1 MKFLAIALLLSASVL
16 AGILPSAEFAKAQT
30 VRATPTPTPK
40 IVAIPAPTSVLA
52 PTPTPAPTPTLADL
66 QSKIRA
72 KTFDSTIRRGRIG
85 IKVTSLAS
93 GKVVFENDADK
104 YFMPASNMKNFTVA
118 AAIEKLSPDYRFATT
133 ISISAMPD
141 NSGTLK
147 GDLKV
152 TGSGDIS
159 MSTSFDPDFPSKI
172 DHYKYIDMIVEK
184 VAAAGIK
191 KIDGNIIGDESYFR
205 GFALPEGWEW
215 DDLHTYYGTEVS
227 ALPLNDNVVDITVR
241 PGTSGGQCVVSVSP
255 ATSLVRFVNKC
266 TTGSG
271 NTVSITK
278 AINQNLFEINGTMPV
293 NGKSVVQTLAFSH
306 VAELFVDV
314 LKQRLAMKGIVVT
327 GLAKTIASKAE
338 LMCPTCTSVMWTN
351 IGKLD
356 SPPLSLV
363 AAKTMKPSQNMYT
376 EVLLWTLGEQVGR
389 KNNGSGTSAGLGTNV
404 VKQFMREI
412 GVADDGIVQ
421 YDGSGLSRH
430 NLITPSAVVSLY
442 EYMAK
447 RSRYSLAWRNSLTI
461 GGVDGTLRNRFKGTR
476 AEANMRGKTGTIDQ
490 VSALSGYVRTATG
503 EELVVSIVVN
513 GVPGGAGIRTR
524 VIDEIVVS
532 LADYNGRID

>member
-1 MKFLAIALLLSASVL
+1 MKFLSITLLLAASIF
-16 AGILPSAEFAKAQT
+16 AGILPGTEFANAQT
-30 VRATPTPTPK
+30 GRATPTPTPK
-40 IVAIPAPTSVLA
+40 IVAVPAPTSIPVA
-52 PTPTPAPTPTLADL
+52 TPSPTPTLADL

-118 AAIEKLSPDYRFATT
+118 TAIEKLSPDYRFATT
-133 ISISAMPD
+133 ISTSATPD
-141 NSGTLK
+141 SSGTLK
-147 GDLKV
+147 GDLRIQ
-152 TGSGDIS
+152 GSGDIS
-159 MSTSFDPDFPSKI
+159 MSTSFDPEFPSTINHFKF
-172 DHYKYIDMIVEK
+172 IDMIVDK
-184 VAAAGIK
+184 IAAAGIK

-241 PGTSGGQCVVSVSP
+241 PGTSGGSCIVSVSP
-255 ATSLVRFVNKC
+255 ATSLVKFVNKC
-266 TTGSG
+266 TTGGS

-278 AINQNLFEINGTMPV
+278 AINQNLFEINGSMPAG
-293 NGKSVVQTLAFSH
+293 GKSVVQTLSFTH
-306 VAELFVDV
+306 VAELFADLV
-314 LKQRLAMKGIVVT
+314 KQRLAMKGITVT
-327 GLAKTIASKAE
+327 GVAKTVSSKAE
-338 LMCPTCTSVMWTN
+338 LMCPTCASVMWTN
-351 IGKLD
+351 IGKID
-356 SPPLSLV
+356 SPPLSLI

-376 EVLLWTLGEQVGR
+376 ETLLWTLGEQVGR
-389 KNNGSGTSAGLGTNV
+389 KNNGSGTSAGLGANV
-404 VKQFMREI
+404 VKNFLTEI
-412 GVADDGIVQ
+412 GVPADGIVQ

-430 NLITPSAVVSLY
+430 NLITPAAVVSLY

-503 EELVVSIVVN
+503 EELVVSVVVN

-524 VIDEIVVS
+524 VIDEIVVA
-532 LADYNGRID
+532 LADYNGKID

>member
-1 MKFLAIALLLSASVL
+1 MKFLSITLLLAVSVM
-16 AGILPSAEFAKAQT
+16 AGLLPGTEFANAHT
-30 VRATPTPTPK
+30 GRAAPTPTPK
-40 IVAIPAPTSVLA
+40 IVAVPAPTSIVVA
-52 PTPTPAPTPTLADL
+52 TPSPTPTLADL
-66 QSKIRA
+66 QSKIRS

-85 IKVTSLAS
+85 IKVTSLTS

-118 AAIEKLSPDYRFATT
+118 TAIEKLSPDYRFATT
-133 ISISAMPD
+133 ISTSATPD
-141 NSGTLK
+141 LSGTLK
-147 GDLKV
+147 GDLRIV
-152 TGSGDIS
+152 GSGDIS
-159 MSTSFDPDFPSKI
+159 MSTSFDPEFPNKI
-172 DHYKYIDMIVEK
+172 DHYKFIDMIVDK
-184 VAAAGIK
+184 IAAAGIK
-191 KIDGNIIGDESYFR
+191 KIEGNIIGDESYFR

-227 ALPLNDNVVDITVR
+227 ALPLNDNVIDITVR
-241 PGTSGGQCVVSVSP
+241 PGTGGSCIVSVSP
-255 ATSLVRFVNKC
+255 ATSLVKFVNKC
-266 TTGSG
+266 TTGGG

-278 AINQNLFEINGTMPV
+278 AINQNLFEINGSMPAG
-293 NGKSVVQTLAFSH
+293 GKSVVQTLSFSH
-306 VAELFVDV
+306 VAELFADLV
-314 LKQRLAMKGIVVT
+314 KQRLAMKGIMVT
-327 GLAKTIASKAE
+327 GVAKTVSSKAD
-338 LMCPTCTSVMWTN
+338 LMCPTCASVMWTN
-351 IGKLD
+351 IGKID
-356 SPPLSLV
+356 SPPLSLI

-376 EVLLWTLGEQVGR
+376 ETLLWTLGEQIGR
-389 KNNGSGTSAGLGTNV
+389 KNNGSGTSAGLGANV
-404 VKQFMREI
+404 VKNFLTEI
-412 GVADDGIVQ
+412 GVPADGIVQ

-461 GGVDGTLRNRFKGTR
+461 GGVDGTLARRFKGTR

-524 VIDEIVVS
+524 VIDEIVVA
-532 LADYNGRID
+532 LAEYNGRID

>member
-1 MKFLAIALLLSASVL
+1 MKFLSITLLLAASIF
-16 AGILPSAEFAKAQT
+16 AGILPGTEFANAQT
-30 VRATPTPTPK
+30 GRATPTPTPK
-40 IVAIPAPTSVLA
+40 IVAVPAPTSIVVA
-52 PTPTPAPTPTLADL
+52 TPSPTPTLADL

-118 AAIEKLSPDYRFATT
+118 TAIEKLSPDYRFATT
-133 ISISAMPD
+133 ISTSATPD
-141 NSGTLK
+141 SSGTLK
-147 GDLKV
+147 GDLRIQ
-152 TGSGDIS
+152 GSGDIS
-159 MSTSFDPDFPSKI
+159 MSTSFDPEFPSTINHFKF
-172 DHYKYIDMIVEK
+172 IDMIVDK
-184 VAAAGIK
+184 IAAAGIK

-241 PGTSGGQCVVSVSP
+241 PGTSGGSCIVSVSP
-255 ATSLVRFVNKC
+255 ATSLVKFVNKC
-266 TTGSG
+266 TTGGS

-278 AINQNLFEINGTMPV
+278 AINQNLFEINGSMPAG
-293 NGKSVVQTLAFSH
+293 GKSVVQTLSFTH
-306 VAELFVDV
+306 VAELFADLV
-314 LKQRLAMKGIVVT
+314 KQRLAMKGITVT
-327 GLAKTIASKAE
+327 GVAKTVSSKAE
-338 LMCPTCTSVMWTN
+338 LMCPTCASVMWTN
-351 IGKLD
+351 IGKID
-356 SPPLSLV
+356 SPPLSLI

-376 EVLLWTLGEQVGR
+376 ETLLWTLGEQVGR
-389 KNNGSGTSAGLGTNV
+389 KNNGSGTSAGLGANV
-404 VKQFMREI
+404 VKNFLTEI
-412 GVADDGIVQ
+412 GVPADGIVQ

-430 NLITPSAVVSLY
+430 NLITPAAVVSLY

-461 GGVDGTLRNRFKGTR
+461 GGVDGTLRNRFKGTL

-524 VIDEIVVS
+524 VIDEIVVA
-532 LADYNGRID
+532 LADYNGKID

>member
-1 MKFLAIALLLSASVL
+1 MKFLSITLLLAASIF
-16 AGILPSAEFAKAQT
+16 AGILPGTEFANAQT
-30 VRATPTPTPK
+30 GRATPTPTPK
-40 IVAIPAPTSVLA
+40 IVAVPAPTSIPVA
-52 PTPTPAPTPTLADL
+52 TPSPTPTLADL

-118 AAIEKLSPDYRFATT
+118 TAIEKLSPDYRFATT
-133 ISISAMPD
+133 ISTSATPD
-141 NSGTLK
+141 SSGTLK
-147 GDLKV
+147 GDLRIQ
-152 TGSGDIS
+152 GSGDIS
-159 MSTSFDPDFPSKI
+159 MSTSFDPEFPSTINHFKF
-172 DHYKYIDMIVEK
+172 IDMIVDK
-184 VAAAGIK
+184 IAAAGIK

-241 PGTSGGQCVVSVSP
+241 PGTSGGSCIVSVSP
-255 ATSLVRFVNKC
+255 ATSLVKFVNKC
-266 TTGSG
+266 TTGGS

-278 AINQNLFEINGTMPV
+278 AINQNLFEINGSMPAG
-293 NGKSVVQTLAFSH
+293 GKSVVQTLSFTH
-306 VAELFVDV
+306 VAELFADLV
-314 LKQRLAMKGIVVT
+314 KQRLAMKGITVT
-327 GLAKTIASKAE
+327 GVAKTVSSKAE
-338 LMCPTCTSVMWTN
+338 LMCPTCASVMWTN
-351 IGKLD
+351 IGKID
-356 SPPLSLV
+356 SPPLSLI

-376 EVLLWTLGEQVGR
+376 ETLLWTLGEQVGR
-389 KNNGSGTSAGLGTNV
+389 KNNGSGTSAGLGANV
-404 VKQFMREI
+404 VKNFLTEI
-412 GVADDGIVQ
+412 GVPADGIVQ

-430 NLITPSAVVSLY
+430 NLITPAAVVSLY

-524 VIDEIVVS
+524 VIDEIVVA
-532 LADYNGRID
+532 LADYNGKID